1 MTEER
6 LTSLTVGKNLK
17 RLRAAAGMTTR
28 VLAASLAENGVPMSP
43 SGISEIENGRRGVN
57 VDQLT
62 ALAAALDVSPLAL
75 LTPIPD
81 DADPDAE
88 VMLSGTSPERAVDI
102 HLWLKGERPLNAHLL
117 DDFEQE
123 AFRRR
128 SNPVWT
134 YKKGRG

>member
-1 MTEER
+1 M
-6 LTSLTVGKNLK
+6 TSLTVGKNLK

-28 VLAASLAENGVPMSP
+28 VLAASLAENGMPMSP

-81 DADPDAE
+81 DDPDAE
-88 VMLSGTSPERAVDI
+88 VMLSGTSPERAEDM
-102 HLWLKGERPLNAHLL
+102 HRWLRGDRPLNAHLM

>member
-1 MTEER
+1 MT
-6 LTSLTVGKNLK
+6 SNTVGKNLK
-17 RLRAAAGMTTR
+17 RLRTAGGMTTR
-28 VLAASLAENGVPMSP
+28 VLAASLAENGAPMSA

-88 VMLSGTSPERAVDI
+88 VMLSGTSPERAEDM
-102 HLWLKGERPLNAHLL
+102 HLWLRGDRPLNAHLM